1 MLDIR
6 AQIASELDLNL
17 SIVQNVLDLFA
28 EGATIPFIARY
39 RKERT
44 DEMNEIVLRELA
56 ERFTYLTE
64 LTARK
69 ETIISSIESQDKL
82 TPELKA
88 KIENCLLKT
97 ELEDLYLPYKPK
109 RRTRATIAREKGLD
123 PLAELIRSWNVSDKE
138 LIDHPTAQPVELELV
153 AAKYINE
160 ELGVKTVAEALAG
173 ASDILAESIAEK
185 ANLRAYVREYIQTE
199 GQFISS
205 IKDDVEEGSTKYEM
219 YRKYSIPVKKV
230 APHNLLALFRGESEK
245 VLNLELAFNEDD
257 ICDYLASQEI
267 KTRTP
272 EIRQF
277 YQNMLK
283 DAFNRLMKTSLIN
296 EVRAE
301 AKLQADIGSISNF
314 EINLRELL
322 LSAPAGMKPTLAID
336 PGFRT
341 GCKVAVLSETGK
353 FLAYEAIFPH
363 QSASQRQQA
372 ANTVKQLIKKY
383 QIQLIAIGN
392 GTAGRETDQFII
404 ETLADIDSKPIKVM
418 VNESGASIYSASD
431 VAISEF
437 PDLDITV
444 RGAISIGRRL
454 QDPLAELVKIDPKS
468 IGVGQYQH
476 DVDQKLLRKKLD
488 DTVESCVNYVGV
500 DLNTASKELLTFVSG
515 LTPAVANNIIAY
527 RNENGAFKNRKQLL
541 KVAKLGPKAFEQ
553 AAGFLRIRDGENPL
567 DNTAVHPESYPIL
580 AAIAKNVNIP
590 LSEPTKLALEL
601 KQTDLK
607 QYITDTIGEP
617 TLRDI
622 ISELEKPGRD
632 PRAEFK
638 YATFKAGIQEIKDL
652 AIGMELEGTVTNVAN
667 FGAFVDIGVHQD
679 GLVHI
684 SQLSDTFV
692 SDPNQVVKVGQVVK
706 VRVLEVNAQLK
717 RVSLSMKI
725 GGSVSSGDG
734 RIEQKPAIRT
744 NKPQPVAVKPQSKS
758 PTQPTSTSSQPA
770 TLADLQRK
778 FGKKSKWQQNLN
790 PNRIESMRRQRN
802 SPQPQSQE
810 RWSVLIVSGQ
820 QLTGLNAKGFV
831 LPIVII
837 SH

>member
-6 AQIASELDLNL
+6 AQIATELDLNQAL
-17 SIVQNVLDLFA
+17 VQNVLDLFA

-44 DEMNEIVLRELA
+44 GEMNEIVLRELA

-64 LTARK
+64 LAARK
-69 ETIISSIESQDKL
+69 ESILSSIESQAKL
-82 TPELKA
+82 TPELKT

-109 RRTRATIAREKGLD
+109 RRTRATIAREKGLE
-123 PLAELIRSWNVSDKE
+123 PFAELIRASNN
-138 LIDHPTAQPVELELV
+138 PTAKPLDLELE

-160 ELGVKTVAEALAG
+160 ELGVKTAAEALAG
-173 ASDILAESIAEK
+173 ASDIIAESTADK
-185 ANLRAYVREYIQTE
+185 ANLRAYVREFIYSE
-199 GQFISS
+199 GQFTSS

-219 YRKYSIPVKKV
+219 YRKYSIPVRKV
-230 APHNLLALFRGESEK
+230 APHNLLALFRGEGEK
-245 VLNLELAFNEDD
+245 VLTLNLEFSEDD
-257 ICDYLASQEI
+257 ICDYLAEQEI
-267 KTRTP
+267 VTKTP
-272 EIRQF
+272 AVRQF
-277 YQNMLK
+277 YINMLK

-314 EINLRELL
+314 ETNLRELL

-336 PGFRT
+336 PGFRS

-353 FLAYEAIFPH
+353 FLAYEAVFPH
-363 QSASQRQQA
+363 QATNQRQQA
-372 ANTVKQLIKKY
+372 ANTVKQFIKKY
-383 QIQLIAIGN
+383 NIQLIAIGN
-392 GTAGRETDQFII
+392 GTAGRETDRFVI
-404 ETLADIDSKPIKVM
+404 ELLADIEPKPIKVM
-418 VNESGASIYSASD
+418 VNESGASIYSASE
-431 VAISEF
+431 VAIAEF

-488 DTVESCVNYVGV
+488 DTVESCVNFVGV

-515 LTPAVANNIIAY
+515 LTPTIANNIVAY

-541 KVAKLGPKAFEQ
+541 KVAKLGSKAYEQ

-567 DNTAVHPESYPIL
+567 DNTAVHPERYAIL
-580 AAIAKNVNIP
+580 GAIAKDTNIP

-607 QYITDTIGEP
+607 KYITEAIGEP

-638 YATFKAGIQEIKDL
+638 YATFKEGIAEIKDL
-652 AIGMELEGTVTNVAN
+652 EVGMELEGTVTNVAN

-684 SQLSDTFV
+684 SQLADTFV
-692 SDPNQVVKVGQVVK
+692 SDPNLVVKVGQVVK

-717 RVSLSMKI
+717 RVSLTMKI
-725 GGSVSSGDG
+725 GGAVNSGDE
-734 RIEQKPAIRT
+734 RVVEKPAVRGD
-744 NKPQPVAVKPQSKS
+744 KPQPVSVKPQLGKS
-758 PTQPTSTSSQPA
+758 RYVPAGDSAATSSQPA
-770 TLADLQRK
+770 TLEDLQRK
-778 FGKKSKWQQNLN
+778 FGKKK
-790 PNRIESMRRQRN
+790 
-802 SPQPQSQE
+802 
-810 RWSVLIVSGQ
+810 
-820 QLTGLNAKGFV
+820 
-831 LPIVII
+831 
-837 SH
+837 

>member
-1 MLDIR
+1 MLSYIDCQPSIPSPACRMLDIR
-6 AQIASELDLNL
+6 AQIANELDLNQAL
-17 SIVQNVLDLFA
+17 VQNVLDLFA

-44 DEMNEIVLRELA
+44 GEMNEIVLRELE

-64 LTARK
+64 LAARK
-69 ETIISSIESQDKL
+69 ESILSSIDSQGKL
-82 TPELKA
+82 TLELKA

-123 PLAELIRSWNVSDKE
+123 PFAEFIRSWNVAERES
-138 LIDHPTAQPVELELV
+138 LNIPTAQSIDLELE

-160 ELGVKTVAEALAG
+160 ELGVKTITDALAG
-173 ASDILAESIAEK
+173 ASDIIAESTADK
-185 ANLRAYVREYIQTE
+185 ANLRAYVREYIYSE
-199 GQFISS
+199 GQFRSS
-205 IKDDVEEGSTKYEM
+205 IKEDVEEGSTKYEM
-219 YRKYSIPVKKV
+219 YRKYSVPVSKV
-230 APHNLLALFRGESEK
+230 APHNLLALFRGEGEK
-245 VLNLELAFNEDD
+245 VISLNLEFSEDD
-257 ICDYLASQEI
+257 ICDYLAEQEI
-267 KTRTP
+267 KTKVLAV
-272 EIRQF
+272 RQF
-277 YQNMLK
+277 YLNMLK

-314 EINLRELL
+314 ETNLRELL

-336 PGFRT
+336 PGFRS

-353 FLAYEAIFPH
+353 FLAYEAVFPH
-363 QSASQRQQA
+363 QAANQRQQA
-372 ANTVKQLIKKY
+372 ANTVKQFIKKY
-383 QIQLIAIGN
+383 NIQLIAIGN
-392 GTAGRETDQFII
+392 GTAGRETDQFVI
-404 ETLADIDSKPIKVM
+404 ELLTDIEPKPIKVM
-418 VNESGASIYSASD
+418 VNESGASIYSASE

-488 DTVESCVNYVGV
+488 DTVESCVNFVGV

-515 LTPAVANNIIAY
+515 LTPTIANNIVAY

-541 KVAKLGPKAFEQ
+541 KVAKLGPKAYEQ

-567 DNTAVHPESYPIL
+567 DNTAVHPESYGIL
-580 AAIAKNVNIP
+580 AEIAKDTNIP
-590 LSEPTKLALEL
+590 FSEPTRLALEL

-607 QYITDTIGEP
+607 KYSTDAIGEP

-638 YATFKAGIQEIKDL
+638 YATFKEGISEIKDL
-652 AIGMELEGTVTNVAN
+652 EVGMELEGTVTNVAN

-684 SQLSDTFV
+684 SQLADTFV
-692 SDPNQVVKVGQVVK
+692 SDPNLVVKVGQVVK

-717 RVSLSMKI
+717 RVSLTMKL
-725 GGSVSSGDG
+725 GGALNSGDG
-734 RIEQKPAIRT
+734 RVAQMPAARG
-744 NKPQPVAVKPQSKS
+744 NKPQPVSVKPQQGKS
-758 PTQPTSTSSQPA
+758 RSVPAGESAASSSQQA
-770 TLADLQRK
+770 TLEDLQRK
-778 FGKKSKWQQNLN
+778 FGKKK
-790 PNRIESMRRQRN
+790 
-802 SPQPQSQE
+802 
-810 RWSVLIVSGQ
+810 
-820 QLTGLNAKGFV
+820 
-831 LPIVII
+831 
-837 SH
+837 